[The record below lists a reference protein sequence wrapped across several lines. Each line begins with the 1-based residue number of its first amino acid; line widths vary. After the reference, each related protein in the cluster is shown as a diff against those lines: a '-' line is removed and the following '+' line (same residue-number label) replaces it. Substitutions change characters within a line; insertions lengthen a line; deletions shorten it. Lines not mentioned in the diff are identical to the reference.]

1 LEEREEEM
9 VQDVEDQR
17 VLLLDLEVEQQD
29 LQVQLILEE
38 VVEQDQVEET
48 EDQVLLLLELL
59 LQHQDLYRQHQEQI
73 Q

>member
-9 VQDVEDQR
+9 VAVVEDQR

-38 VVEQDQVEET
+38 VVEQDQLQET